1 LAAHWQFCKIES
13 VSAESFQDHAKS
25 TTTSLTVSV
34 LSMLNPLLQ
43 PRFQECHA
51 CWIRYFL
58 QDKVRFMG

>member
-1 LAAHWQFCKIES
+1 
-13 VSAESFQDHAKS
+13 
-25 TTTSLTVSV
+25 
-34 LSMLNPLLQ
+34 MLNPLLQ